1 MEATPPF
8 ALKPLVKVMPEA
20 VMLALFVTEL
30 SGPVPLPLMVRAA
43 PPGPTRFT
51 SELITKGLLSRT
63 VAMLV
68 SKLMVAPGLALLT
81 VARRL
86 LGPLSV
92 PLVTV
97 TGPFVTPPAKKP
109 KSTPRVSPPE
119 FVARDRRGEDAAR
132 RA

>member
-1 MEATPPF
+1 MEATTPF

-20 VMLALFVTEL
+20 VMLALFVTEI
-30 SGPVPLPLMVRAA
+30 SGAAPLPLMVRAA
-43 PPGPTRFT
+43 APGPTRFT
-51 SELITKGLLSRT
+51 SGLLRRT

-68 SKLMVAPGLALLT
+68 SKLIVAPGLALFT
-81 VARRL
+81 AARRL

-119 FVARDRRGEDAAR
+119 FVARDRK
-132 RA
+132 